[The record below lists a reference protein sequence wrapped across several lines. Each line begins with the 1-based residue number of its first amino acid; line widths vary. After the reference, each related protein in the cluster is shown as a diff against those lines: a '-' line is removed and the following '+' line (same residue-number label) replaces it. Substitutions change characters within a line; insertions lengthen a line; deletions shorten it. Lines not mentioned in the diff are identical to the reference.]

1 MNMRWNKILGIL
13 LIFIFIIVFSSCLY
27 LLLKDYFELKE
38 NNEATEE
45 LIEDVI
51 QENPVTEEISI
62 DWEYLKSINPDIIGW
77 IEIKDTKINY
87 PILQDNNKL
96 FYLKH
101 SYDKRYNSNGSI
113 FTTNTNPFTD
123 EETIL
128 YGHNM
133 KNGTMF
139 SILGKYLDADFLN
152 SHLNFKIYTPT
163 INYDCNIF
171 AAYSI
176 GIEKENNN
184 IKQLSFD
191 ERIEYYKNAS
201 KYTLNTIDN
210 STKIVKLSTCS
221 YINAKTSPTDQRY
234 YIIASIIP
242 IK

>member
-1 MNMRWNKILGIL
+1 MRWNKIWGIL

-27 LLLKDYFELKE
+27 LLLKDYFQLKE

-51 QENPVTEEISI
+51 QENPVTEELSI
-62 DWEYLKSINPDIIGW
+62 DWEHLKSINPDIIGW

-87 PILQDNNKL
+87 PILQDNNNL

-101 SYDKRYNSNGSI
+101 SYNKKYNSNGSI

-139 SILGKYLDADFLN
+139 SILGKYLDAVFLN

-184 IKQLSFD
+184 IKQLSFE

-221 YINAKTSPTDQRY
+221 YINAKTTPTDQRY
-234 YIIASIIP
+234 YIIANIIP

>member
-1 MNMRWNKILGIL
+1 MGIF
-13 LIFIFIIVFSSCLY
+13 LISIFIIVFSLCVY

-38 NNEATEE
+38 NNEAIEE
-45 LIEDVI
+45 LIDDAI
-51 QENPVTEEISI
+51 QDNPVTEEITI
-62 DWEYLKSINPDIIGW
+62 DWEHLKSINPDIIGW
-77 IEIKDTKINY
+77 IEIKDTTINY
-87 PILQDNNKL
+87 PILQDNNNL

-113 FTTNTNPFTD
+113 FTTNTNPFID

-176 GIEKENNN
+176 GIEKDNNN
-184 IKQLSFD
+184 IKQLNFD
-191 ERIEYYKNAS
+191 ERIEYYKNTS

-210 STKIVKLSTCS
+210 PTKIVKLSTCS
-221 YINAKTSPTDQRY
+221 YINARTRPTNQRY
-234 YIIASIIP
+234 YIIASITP
-242 IK
+242 TE

>member
-1 MNMRWNKILGIL
+1 MRWNKILGIL
-13 LIFIFIIVFSSCLY
+13 LILIFIIVFSSCLY

-38 NNEATEE
+38 NNEATEK

-51 QENPVTEEISI
+51 QENPVTEELSI
-62 DWEYLKSINPDIIGW
+62 DWEHLKSINPDIIGW

-87 PILQDNNKL
+87 PILQDNNNL

-101 SYDKRYNSNGSI
+101 SYNKKYNSNGSI

-184 IKQLSFD
+184 IKQLSF
-191 ERIEYYKNAS
+191 EKRIEYYTNAS

-221 YINAKTSPTDQRY
+221 YINAKTTPTDQRY